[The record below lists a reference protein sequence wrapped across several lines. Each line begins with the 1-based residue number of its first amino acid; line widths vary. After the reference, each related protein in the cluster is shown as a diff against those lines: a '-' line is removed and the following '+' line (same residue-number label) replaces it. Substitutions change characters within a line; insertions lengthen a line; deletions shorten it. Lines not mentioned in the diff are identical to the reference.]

1 MDGLRG
7 LAGRAGDT
15 HGAVDHVPG
24 VIGMHWISRLFVSAA
39 LRRVAA
45 LLVFIVAAWLG
56 IGSAQAKMFPDQ
68 GSAYAACRSDA
79 AEHRVKSGKELSQDC
94 VFWPNDRQY
103 VCRGSSYQGSQVV
116 GCNYD
121 AGGPTWYDYPAGT
134 SCSSRSSLGS
144 GVVGGTGSFDGKS
157 TCDNGCTF
165 SGGTHAGVTVTMGGK
180 TWGLTDG
187 MTPTGSVCTSGE
199 VGGPKPVTE
208 DDCVPQGTLTQCVKP
223 DGRVCTKASTG
234 KMFCY
239 GTTENGAKSSG
250 NEATVITPDGVESKP
265 PSTPPANGG
274 EWVKAGEGSI
284 TTTDKNGNTVTKNV
298 TTYVSNYGTQGSNSG
313 AEGDKGKE
321 DGEDE
326 GPTASTGVGCDAPS
340 FQCSDMSSVE
350 CNQLIQTWY
359 LRCKGKQI
367 NGGANCDAPPQCE
380 GNSTDCFIGL
390 QLWQFRCD
398 GKDAVLADGAS
409 GDQFDQQSASDGDG
423 TDEPDALHMP
433 GNGNTADMGIW
444 EEKTV
449 GGPEDLLKLD
459 ATGFLGGSGTCPQL
473 PRVSIGASS
482 LSLNLNPICD
492 LLRNVGIMVMA
503 LAYWLAYRIIAK
515 VR

>member
-1 MDGLRG
+1 MDGLRR

-24 VIGMHWISRLFVSAA
+24 VISMHWIFRAFVSSA
-39 LRRVAA
+39 LRRVVA
-45 LLVFIVAAWLG
+45 LLVVSALAWLG
-56 IGSAQAKMFPDQ
+56 M
-68 GSAYAACRSDA
+68 GSAYAKDQGAAYAEASAALAGADA
-79 AEHRVKSGKELSQDC
+79 RCKRIRDDYTAGATRVTDGGSTMTASVHCLQHNGSVYGWENIVIIPYSGKC
-94 VFWPNDRQY
+94 
-103 VCRGSSYQGSQVV
+103 
-116 GCNYD
+116 
-121 AGGPTWYDYPAGT
+121 A
-134 SCSSRSSLGS
+134 SRPSLGA
-144 GVVGGTGSFDGKS
+144 GVVGGTGSFDGRS
-157 TCDNGCTF
+157 TCDNGCSF
-165 SGGTHAGVTVTMGGK
+165 SGGTHSGVTVTMGGK

-187 MTPTGSVCTSGE
+187 MTPTGSVCNAGE
-199 VGGPKPVTE
+199 VGGPKPVTD

-239 GTTENGAKSSG
+239 GTSENGAKSSG

-313 AEGDKGKE
+313 AEGDKEKGDDKA
-321 DGEDE
+321 
-326 GPTASTGVGCDAPS
+326 PTASTGVGCDAPS